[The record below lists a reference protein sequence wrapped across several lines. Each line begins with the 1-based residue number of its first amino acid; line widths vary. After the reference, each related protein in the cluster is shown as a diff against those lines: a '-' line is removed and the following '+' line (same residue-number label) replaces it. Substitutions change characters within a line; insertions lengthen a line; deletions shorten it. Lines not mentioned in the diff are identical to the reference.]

1 MSLGKK
7 SQSHASAWG
16 QQPLSLNRQ
25 GVATSY
31 RGAAYTPVG
40 QAAATNSSSV
50 PSLKGRT
57 AVYIFGK
64 ELHLD
69 YDSSDVQRT
78 LQAAIAA
85 GVKPVCA
92 CRGRSLPALDLS
104 IYMRHGLLRVR
115 RRANEGSKHAHG
127 CRFFEFSEVLLSQQ
141 GLAPQVVTCGEDGL
155 TLIKARDLLRLST
168 TPRQN
173 AENTTAKNTCQTVPP
188 PKTGLRTQFGLD
200 DFRMLLGHIDEP
212 LGSPAYWAEVRRC
225 SESIRVYRVPLDRY
239 GLSELLLTPSTAHS
253 EQNRWNWSKAHKAVD
268 VGLRILVA
276 FNMSGAELTR
286 TQSRSTVEVKQ
297 FGGIKVVLP
306 THAAMKALQHCYTL
320 GTDASV
326 VFLGVGRI
334 AKTACG
340 FEVDISN
347 VTVLRVT
354 SESFTWEQ
362 QVCRLAV
369 LRSNDLPSVAR
380 LTTWSADDVRRVA
393 HELIVAGRMRPS
405 VLGMAGTCASPARGS
420 TDVGALC
427 DEWLKRGSGTAAELA
442 TRLNWPLTK
451 TRELAEQ
458 TIQKGRLW
466 PGLLHQEPRSVR
478 DAPGSRHS
486 VAR

>member
-1 MSLGKK
+1 MSLGNK
-7 SQSHASAWG
+7 SQPHASPRG
-16 QQPLSLNRQ
+16 QQALSVNRP
-25 GVATSY
+25 GVAPTN
-31 RGAAYTPVG
+31 RGTAYAPISLG
-40 QAAATNSSSV
+40 AAATPSSV
-50 PSLKGRT
+50 ASLNGRT
-57 AVYIFGK
+57 AVYVFGK
-64 ELHLD
+64 QIHLD
-69 YDSSDVQRT
+69 YGSSDVQRT
-78 LQAAIAA
+78 LQAAVAA

-104 IYMRHGLLRVR
+104 IYPRNRLLRVR
-115 RRANEGSKHAHG
+115 RRANQGSIHARG
-127 CRFFEFSEVLLSQQ
+127 CRFFEFSEVQLSQQ
-141 GLAPQVVTCGEDGL
+141 GLAPRVVTCDEDGL
-155 TLIKARDLLRLST
+155 TLIRAQDLLRPSA
-168 TPRQN
+168 TPRQK
-173 AENTTAKNTCQTVPP
+173 AENTTPKSTCQAAQP
-188 PKTGLRTQFGLD
+188 PKAGLRTQFGLD

-225 SESIRVYRVPLDRY
+225 SESIHVHRVPLERY
-239 GLSELLLTPSTAHS
+239 GLSELLLTPSTAHL

-268 VGLRILVA
+268 VGLRVLVA

-286 TQSRSTVEVKQ
+286 TQSRSTVDVKQ

-334 AKTACG
+334 ARTGYG

-347 VTVLRVT
+347 VTVIRVT
-354 SESFTWEQ
+354 SEIFTWEQ

-380 LTTWSADDVRRVA
+380 LTTWSAEDVRRVA

-405 VLGMAGTCASPARGS
+405 VLSMAGTCASPARGS
-420 TDVGALC
+420 TDVGVLC

-442 TRLNWPLTK
+442 TRLNWPLAK

-466 PGLLHQEPRSVR
+466 PGLLHQEPRSVA